1 MKAYTATC
9 TRRILVAMVMGLLLV
24 LVGSV
29 RSTAESENRIF
40 NQATDDRLPTGSI
53 IVKSGRFCPSPDSLL
68 PTYGTV
74 DDAVRDTIPNE
85 WENGYSNPYGQY
97 IATSYPALKS
107 AAIIFRTAIRHF
119 EFYPDPEPGF
129 NYRTYNVDVRAGQPT
144 PPNCVGR
151 MNTVHNSSGRYGG
164 SPSFNSN
171 QATTDTAGQYI
182 VCAASSFG
190 DRCLVETSP
199 PIEAS
204 TVFCNEQSNG
214 SDVGFCALQALYYG
228 IIDTFPNGAGNK
240 HVRRL
245 NIQSSTSLT
254 FEVES
259 FDRRFDNVPAGN
271 PHFWFCYRDT
281 PVNWSGQC
289 YLHAVPDNGLVTNH
303 TNTPKIRYYIP
314 FPVVDTSTRYGVWVR
329 GCGAVGNP
337 LNAVQIGL
345 RNQPLFTAG
354 GWQNCTQGWESR
366 KLGTVT
372 VSWNSNDPDGAYR
385 EFNIWMY
392 DDGVKIDRVQL
403 IRE

>member
-85 WENGYSNPYGQY
+85 WENGHSNPYGQY

-245 NIQSSTSLT
+245 NIQSS
-254 FEVES
+254 
-259 FDRRFDNVPAGN
+259 
-271 PHFWFCYRDT
+271 
-281 PVNWSGQC
+281 
-289 YLHAVPDNGLVTNH
+289 
-303 TNTPKIRYYIP
+303 
-314 FPVVDTSTRYGVWVR
+314 
-329 GCGAVGNP
+329 
-337 LNAVQIGL
+337 
-345 RNQPLFTAG
+345 
-354 GWQNCTQGWESR
+354 
-366 KLGTVT
+366 
-372 VSWNSNDPDGAYR
+372 
-385 EFNIWMY
+385 
-392 DDGVKIDRVQL
+392 
-403 IRE
+403 